1 MGTKTEKIWRQ
12 QGEERRGEGRVSADF
27 YAVEL
32 DKGARYL
39 RRVTNVS
46 VSGEG
51 LQIENPLGDEVPGQT
66 LELELP
72 SKDEGT
78 LHVQAE
84 VVHTTADGHIGVRVT
99 SEPLDVRDLGGKVPL

>member
-1 MGTKTEKIWRQ
+1 MNTKRIWRV
-12 QGEERRGEGRVSADF
+12 QGEERRGDGRVSADF

-32 DKGARYL
+32 DGGARYL

-51 LQIENPLGDEVPGQT
+51 LQIENPLGNEVPGHT

-78 LHVQAE
+78 FHIQAE
-84 VVHTTADGHIGVRVT
+84 VVHTTADGHVGVRVT
-99 SEPLDVRDLGGKVPL
+99 SEPLDVDNLGGRVPL